1 MLFFRC
7 IVFWGKSLEIYN
19 RSPNSTQENLKPI
32 QSRGNVYNPSNS
44 PPQACY
50 FQSVKPKLRK
60 VPACSINHFASK
72 LLKSLH
78 IWFLFTWSL
87 LYLISDWFSD
97 TIFKNV
103 SYSPFVAFLI
113 EAAAAHRLLILF
125 QLSPCIL
132 GSSWRFKSPGPNFT
146 NRFINSLIIFNL
158 YKGLKIG
165 IIGPRS
171 RTAFSWATVR
181 HIYFA

>member
-50 FQSVKPKLRK
+50 FQFVKPKLRK
-60 VPACSINHFASK
+60 VPACSIYHFASK

-78 IWFLFTWSL
+78 TWFLFNWSL
-87 LYLISDWFSD
+87 LYLISDRFSD

-103 SYSPFVAFLI
+103 LYSPFVAFLI
-113 EAAAAHRLLILF
+113 EAAAAHGLLILF

-132 GSSWRFKSPGPNFT
+132 GSSWRFKSPGLNFT
-146 NRFINSLIIFNL
+146 NRFINSFLIFTL
-158 YKGLKIG
+158 PKGLKIG

-171 RTAFSWATVR
+171 RTAFSWATVAP
-181 HIYFA
+181 YFA